1 MMRPRRALDACAA
14 WVAEPSAEREAAWE
28 AIRCGHALQAQHV
41 ERSPSLAPLRD
52 PGEGTF
58 RDGLPTWVVMPA
70 WDTWRPSE
78 SVTAAA
84 RIIREARVREVAARA
99 VLEVL

>member
-1 MMRPRRALDACAA
+1 MPVWSSRVRVRKALEACAA
-14 WVAEPSAEREAAWE
+14 WVAEPSPEREAAW
-28 AIRCGHALQAQHV
+28 
-41 ERSPSLAPLRD
+41 
-52 PGEGTF
+52 EGTF